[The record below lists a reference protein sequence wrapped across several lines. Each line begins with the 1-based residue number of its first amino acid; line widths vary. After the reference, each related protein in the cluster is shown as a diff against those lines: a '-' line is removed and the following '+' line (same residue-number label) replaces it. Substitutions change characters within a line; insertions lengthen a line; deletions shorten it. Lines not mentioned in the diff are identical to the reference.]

1 MRRLTPLFL
10 LWITLLVGVRT
21 THAQSLDVRDS
32 ISRWTQFLDTADYEN
47 SMGKRHIAFA
57 KELTAA
63 GRYADAQ
70 AVYRFALS
78 CCRIGSIRYALRD
91 DQAVLLMRRGMYAA
105 AYDSILLMEPRSRI
119 SPEARWRWV
128 DRMTQVLTLLDSADR
143 AMALYDELLPIA
155 PDNILWQVRHNRGYL
170 LANMGQLAA
179 AIEDIEAALSVVD
192 DKHEAERAVILSNLA
207 VCYSLAG
214 QHDYALTLI
223 EQALSQQRHLTP
235 LGEQHPDYIIMLR
248 KRAEILF
255 RADRKAEAAEAFKA
269 YVEGERTSAIAQF
282 PAFSEQQRLDYW
294 ANKRPLLSEAF
305 SIGDEAAPFLFDLA
319 LFRREVALLG
329 APDSARMTRRLSVRG
344 KDVQRQLGRK
354 GAGIDFVRYTG
365 LDSVSRYAALVVTP
379 TRIRFVPLWTEDSL
393 NALPVGDSTTTLP
406 LKEAVCSTRISHKN
420 LIYRDSL
427 LAQRLWQ
434 PLLPLL
440 GGVTHIYFAP
450 DGLLHMLAIEQLLPP
465 ELEEATLHRMTSLAR
480 LVEQPEAAYVATT
493 TGLAIGGLD
502 YNASPPDTDL
512 ASTAADHSAADYLL
526 QAINSHSFYF
536 PALPATGEE
545 VARIDSLLP
554 SLTARTSMTEE
565 ELRTYLAEAG
575 SSGQEQFLHIASHG
589 YSLQVDVPRQHLFS
603 RDEQREDRSL
613 LACGLALTGANN
625 AHLDPRR
632 EDGILSARELC
643 DLDLSP
649 FRLVVLSACQ
659 SALGE
664 ASDEG
669 PAGLVRGLKKAG
681 AGTVIAT
688 LWEVSD
694 QSTALFMQHFYDAL
708 RRQPEAAR
716 KGANAA
722 RTARQSQA
730 ALQAAFAQAQQ
741 ELRQITRQEPV
752 LVQRFS
758 PAALATRWLPDGD
771 RTEEI
776 QPYNDPYFWA
786 AFILIDP

>member
-10 LWITLLVGVRT
+10 LWITLLVGART
-21 THAQSLDVRDS
+21 TNAQSLDVRDS
-32 ISRWTQFLDTADYEN
+32 ISRWTQFLDTADYDN
-47 SMGKRHIAFA
+47 SIGKRHIAFA

-105 AYDSILLMEPRSRI
+105 AYDSILLMEPRSRL

-179 AIEDIEAALSVVD
+179 AIEDIEASLSVVD
-192 DKHEAERAVILSNLA
+192 DKHEAERAVILSNLG

-214 QHDYALTLI
+214 QHAYALTLI

-255 RADRKAEAAEAFKA
+255 RADRVAEAAEAFKA
-269 YVEGERTSAIAQF
+269 YVESERTSAIAQF

-305 SIGDEAAPFLFDLA
+305 SVGNEAAPFLFDLA

-329 APDSARMTRRLSVRG
+329 APDSARMTWRLSVRG

-354 GAGIDFVRYTG
+354 DAGIDFVRYTG

-440 GGVTHIYFAP
+440 GGATHIYFAP

-465 ELEEATLHRMTSLAR
+465 ELEAATLHRMTSLTR
-480 LVEQPEAAYVATT
+480 LVGAHSEGDIPLE
-493 TGLAIGGLD
+493 GLAIGGLD
-502 YNASPPDTDL
+502 YNASPPGTDP

-536 PALPATGEE
+536 PALPATEEE

-554 SLTARTSMTEE
+554 TLTARTSMTEE

-575 SSGQEQFLHIASHG
+575 SSGQDQLLHIASHG

-625 AHLDPRR
+625 AHLDPLR

-708 RRQPEAAR
+708 RQQKRP
-716 KGANAA
+716 GD
-722 RTARQSQA
+722 
-730 ALQAAFAQAQQ
+730 LQAAFAQAQQ
-741 ELRQITRQEPV
+741 ELRQLTRQEPV

>member
-1 MRRLTPLFL
+1 MLRASYCIL
-10 LWITLLVGVRT
+10 LILSVMSA
-21 THAQSLDVRDS
+21 HAQSQDVRDS
-32 ISRWTQFLDTADYEN
+32 IYHWRTLALDSLDWQT
-47 SMGKRHIAFA
+47 RHHLFEDQRNLAYS
-57 KELTAA
+57 LTED
-63 GRYADAQ
+63 GHYADAEEIYRF
-70 AVYRFALS
+70 ARSLPYDKEYRFAL
-78 CCRIGSIRYALRD
+78 GL
-91 DQAVLLMRRGMYAA
+91 DQVRLLLKRGMYAT
-105 AYDSILLMEPRSRI
+105 AYDSILQLESLSRRSPRPRRQWI
-119 SPEARWRWV
+119 
-128 DRMTQVLTLLDSADR
+128 DRMAQVLTLLDSTDR
-143 AMALYDELLPIA
+143 ALALYDQLITTV
-155 PDNILWQVRHNRGYL
+155 PDSDLWEVRANRGYL
-170 LANMGQLAA
+170 LANRGDLSS
-179 AIEDIEAALSVVD
+179 AIEDIEAALSLLGD
-192 DKHEAERAVILSNLA
+192 THEADRTIILSNLA
-207 VCYSLAG
+207 VCYSLSG
-214 QHDYALTLI
+214 QHAYAISLI
-223 EQALSQQRHLTP
+223 DQALSQQRTLTA
-235 LGEQHPDYIIMLR
+235 LGDQHPEYIIMLR
-248 KRAEILF
+248 QRAEILF
-255 RADRKAEAAEAFKA
+255 RAGRKAEAAQAFET
-269 YVEGERTSAIAQF
+269 YVESERTYAIAQF

-294 ANKRPLLSEAF
+294 ANKRPLISEAF

-319 LFRREVALLG
+319 LFRREVALIG
-329 APDSARMTRRLSVRG
+329 SPDSARMTRRLSVRG
-344 KDVQRQLGRK
+344 KDVQRQLSHGE
-354 GAGIDFVRYTG
+354 AGIDFVRYTG
-365 LDSVSRYAALVVTP
+365 LDSLSRYAALVVTP

-393 NALPVGDSTTTLP
+393 NAFSVGDSTTTLP

-465 ELEEATLHRMTSLAR
+465 EIEEATLYRLTSLAR
-480 LVEQPEAAYVATT
+480 LVGAHSEGDIPLE
-493 TGLAIGGLD
+493 GLAIGGLD
-502 YNASPPDTDL
+502 YNASPPGTDL
-512 ASTAADHSAADYLL
+512 ANTAADHSAADYLL
-526 QAINSHSFYF
+526 QATTTHSFYF
-536 PALPATGEE
+536 PALPATWEE

-554 SLTARTSMTEE
+554 TLTASTSMTEE
-565 ELRTYLAEAG
+565 ELRTYLAKAG
-575 SSGQEQFLHIASHG
+575 SSGRDQLLHIASHG

-613 LACGLALTGANN
+613 LASGLALTGANN
-625 AHLDPRR
+625 AHLDSLR

-708 RRQPEAAR
+708 RQQQHP
-716 KGANAA
+716 GD
-722 RTARQSQA
+722 
-730 ALQAAFAQAQQ
+730 LQAAFAQAQQ

-771 RTEEI
+771 RTEDTN
-776 QPYNDPYFWA
+776 PYNDPYFWA

>member
-1 MRRLTPLFL
+1 MRMKLHHSAHIFACLIALTL
-10 LWITLLVGVRT
+10 GAASA
-21 THAQSLDVRDS
+21 HAQSQDVRDS
-32 ISRWTQFLDTADYEN
+32 LRCWQDLINEDMSLAEKHRLFDSQ
-47 SMGKRHIAFA
+47 HAFA
-57 KELTAA
+57 LSLAQE

-70 AVYRFALS
+70 AVYDFALS
-78 CCRIGSIRYALRD
+78 VHHSRNQFRFTLGCDLAK
-91 DQAVLLMRRGMYAA
+91 LLMQRGMYAGT
-105 AYDSILLMEPRSRI
+105 YDSLLQIEPLSHGDSRV
-119 SPEARWRWV
+119 RWQWI
-128 DRMTQVLTLLDSADR
+128 DRMAQVLTLLDSTDR
-143 AMALYDELLPIA
+143 ALALYDQLLTTI
-155 PDNILWQVRHNRGYL
+155 PDSILWEVRANRGYL

-179 AIEDIEAALSVVD
+179 AIEDIETALSALGD
-192 DKHEAERAVILSNLA
+192 THEADRAVILSNLA
-207 VCYSLAG
+207 VCYSLSG
-214 QHDYALTLI
+214 RHDYALTLI
-223 EQALSQQRHLTP
+223 EQALSQQRALTA

-248 KRAEILF
+248 QRAEILF
-255 RADRKAEAAEAFKA
+255 RAGRKTEAAQAFEA
-269 YVEGERTSAIAQF
+269 YVESERTYAIAQF

-305 SIGDEAAPFLFDLA
+305 SVGNEAAPFLFDLA

-354 GAGIDFVRYTG
+354 DAGIDFVRYTG

-379 TRIRFVPLWTEDSL
+379 SRIRFVPLWTEDSL
-393 NALPVGDSTTTLP
+393 NAFSVGDSTTTLP

-420 LIYRDSL
+420 IIYRDSL

-440 GGVTHIYFAP
+440 GGVNDIYFAP

-465 ELEEATLHRMTSLAR
+465 ELEGATLYRLTSLAR
-480 LVEQPEAAYVATT
+480 LVEQPEAARIATT

-502 YNASPPDTDL
+502 YNASPSGTDM

-526 QAINSHSFYF
+526 QATKSHSFYF
-536 PALPATGEE
+536 PTLPATGEE

-554 SLTARTSMTEE
+554 SLTACTSMTEE
-565 ELRTYLAEAG
+565 ELRTYLAKAG
-575 SSGQEQFLHIASHG
+575 SSGQDQILHIASHG

-613 LACGLALTGANN
+613 LASGLALTGANN
-625 AHLDPRR
+625 AHLDSLR

-681 AGTVIAT
+681 AGAVIAT

-708 RRQPEAAR
+708 RRQKHP
-716 KGANAA
+716 GD
-722 RTARQSQA
+722 
-730 ALQAAFAQAQQ
+730 LQAAFAQAQQ

-771 RTEEI
+771 RTEDTN
-776 QPYNDPYFWA
+776 PYNDPYFWA
-786 AFILIDP
+786 AFILLDANAQ